1 MKRFKEIKDLLE
13 NVYFI
18 NEEAQLVVTFLENI
32 GFSKPEKLVHDE
44 LGTLC
49 GDREV
54 MPAVDFFQKCTGRK
68 IDDRYSLS
76 TVLVMAIDDYVS
88 QLKELKEEQ
97 YRSNE
102 QARKDQDIVRS
113 HDKQYK
119 EILMWFVF
127 LALTSEDSLGDVF
140 EDLKRKDE
148 EVALNVLEAMN
159 CIVR

>member
-54 MPAVDFFQKCTGRK
+54 MPAVDFFQECTGRK

-76 TVLVMAIDDYVS
+76 TVLVTSPQPALSRY
-88 QLKELKEEQ
+88 E
-97 YRSNE
+97 R
-102 QARKDQDIVRS
+102 RRVR
-113 HDKQYK
+113 
-119 EILMWFVF
+119 VF
-127 LALTSEDSLGDVF
+127 RA
-140 EDLKRKDE
+140 
-148 EVALNVLEAMN
+148 
-159 CIVR
+159 

>member
-54 MPAVDFFQKCTGRK
+54 MTSSK
-68 IDDRYSLS
+68 S
-76 TVLVMAIDDYVS
+76 VLD
-88 QLKELKEEQ
+88 
-97 YRSNE
+97 
-102 QARKDQDIVRS
+102 VRS
-113 HDKQYK
+113 MIATH
-119 EILMWFVF
+119 
-127 LALTSEDSLGDVF
+127 
-140 EDLKRKDE
+140 
-148 EVALNVLEAMN
+148 
-159 CIVR
+159 

>member
-54 MPAVDFFQKCTGRK
+54 MPAVDCVEAAHTGVEPRK
-68 IDDRYSLS
+68 PY
-76 TVLVMAIDDYVS
+76 
-88 QLKELKEEQ
+88 
-97 YRSNE
+97 
-102 QARKDQDIVRS
+102 
-113 HDKQYK
+113 
-119 EILMWFVF
+119 
-127 LALTSEDSLGDVF
+127 
-140 EDLKRKDE
+140 
-148 EVALNVLEAMN
+148 
-159 CIVR
+159 